1 MIEVPNELPS
11 SSPPLPPACASNG
24 IELAG
29 PSGTLTKDGI
39 TARYEHAEGKLRIEI
54 VDKPFLLPTS
64 LIEGRLQSYLEQSLA
79 SGNVPG
85 STASA

>member
-1 MIEVPNELPS
+1 MTDEQF
-11 SSPPLPPACASNG
+11 ASATKRLRTTG

-29 PSGTLTKDGI
+29 PTGTLRKDSI
-39 TARYEHAEGKLRIEI
+39 TAKYAHAAGKLRIEI

-79 SGNVPG
+79 AGP
-85 STASA
+85 TRA